1 MKRLFLSITFL
12 CVINLF
18 SQSNKKIY
26 LNTLNDSLMES
37 IIKQGKCLFKKS
49 DCIKS
54 DIDNYYVVPNFI
66 VTSKIP
72 LQELKFSSKD
82 SLLSNFYVVR
92 KSARKFLVNFY
103 WTVIDKSN
111 MNSADSDWKRFY
123 CYNKPNPEY
132 LYDYLKS
139 ANEHLGL
146 NNVKYVFT
154 ISGTWGP
161 IEFIVSKNEQ
171 VFIYYNKNKK
181 WMTLSEF
188 DDFYKSGKIEKFDNN
203 PFK

>member
-1 MKRLFLSITFL
+1 MKRLFLSISFF
-12 CVINLF
+12 CFINLF

-37 IIKQGKCLFKKS
+37 VIKQGKCLFKKS

-54 DIDNYYVVPNFI
+54 SIDDYFI
-66 VTSKIP
+66 IPDFLVQSKIP
-72 LQELKFSSKD
+72 LQELKFLSKD
-82 SLLSNFYVVR
+82 SLLSNLYTVR
-92 KSARKFLVNFY
+92 KSTKKLLSNFG
-103 WTVIDKSN
+103 WTVIDKNN

-139 ANEHLGL
+139 VNDHLGL
-146 NNVKYVFT
+146 INVKYTFG
-154 ISGTWGP
+154 ISGVDSFLK
-161 IEFIVSKNEQ
+161 FIINKDNQ
-171 VFIYYNKNKK
+171 IFIYYSKDKK

-188 DDFYKSGKIEKFDNN
+188 DDFYKSGKIEKFDDN